1 MKTQD
6 KILNVSL
13 TILGFVLVIWGIGTP
28 GLFPWQLPA
37 CFLGGLMIGKF
48 LPNVISMFKGE
59 KRNKFGRTK
68 DEQDLHDWMEN
79 NPR

>member
-6 KILNVSL
+6 KIMSVVLSV
-13 TILGFVLVIWGIGTP
+13 LGIILVIWGVGSP

-48 LPNVISMFKGE
+48 LPNVIFMFK
-59 KRNKFGRTK
+59 K
-68 DEQDLHDWMEN
+68 
-79 NPR
+79 